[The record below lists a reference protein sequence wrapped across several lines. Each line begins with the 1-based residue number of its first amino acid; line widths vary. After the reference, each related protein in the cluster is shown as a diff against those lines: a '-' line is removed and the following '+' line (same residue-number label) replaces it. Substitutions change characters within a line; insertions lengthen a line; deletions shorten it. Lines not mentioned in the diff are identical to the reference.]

1 MKIMTGLLSLA
12 ALLLSSSQVMAQQVG
27 TIGIGDVTYSAKNS
41 STVRSSQYV
50 LNAFNNGISRKLA
63 NTRKFSVLGYSELT
77 DRLKKQGRTLDGYY
91 AKTYTGNAITQVG
104 LDYILKADVTEF
116 GLFKQKLSVGE
127 NAVGVLEL
135 DFELVGVADF
145 TKGFSSS
152 LSAQHTTKIQV
163 SGETSA
169 QEVLDAAIQRAVYQ
183 LVDQVISS
191 LFPIRV
197 MKIDDNGMVT
207 LNYGAGWLEAGDTI
221 FVYPADA
228 EVVIDK
234 SGNSI
239 GDAVATLKVFTSD
252 RKFAV
257 AQAVNGYEG
266 LEKGQKGKL
275 LLKRG

>member
-91 AKTYTGNAITQVG
+91 AKTYTGNVVKMPLACLSLI
-104 LDYILKADVTEF
+104 LNWLAWPILLKASVRVYLHNT
-116 GLFKQKLSVGE
+116 LLKFK
-127 NAVGVLEL
+127 
-135 DFELVGVADF
+135 
-145 TKGFSSS
+145 
-152 LSAQHTTKIQV
+152 
-163 SGETSA
+163 
-169 QEVLDAAIQRAVYQ
+169 Y
-183 LVDQVISS
+183 
-191 LFPIRV
+191 
-197 MKIDDNGMVT
+197 DNGMVT

>member
-1 MKIMTGLLSLA
+1 MTGLLSLA

-91 AKTYTGNAITQVG
+91 AKTYTG
-104 LDYILKADVTEF
+104 
-116 GLFKQKLSVGE
+116 
-127 NAVGVLEL
+127 
-135 DFELVGVADF
+135 
-145 TKGFSSS
+145 
-152 LSAQHTTKIQV
+152 TTKIQV